1 MKKVLLMAGVLS
13 AVIFS
18 FAQGPQ
24 MGKNP
29 GNLPVKRQADK
40 GYTSQR
46 DLIQDQMLK
55 NYVGLF
61 AFQTVDETEKTA
73 LLKMVEEEKLARDV
87 YIALAEKWD
96 INPFINI
103 AKAEQVH
110 MLQVQALLEK
120 YTIDYV
126 AQEEGKFSSHD
137 VQELYNQLVQQ
148 GSTSQIEA
156 FKVGMLIEEMDI
168 ADINS
173 EIVKVDNED
182 IKQIFVNLRQGSE
195 NHLMAFNRQLLINN
209 EKYQPKYL
217 TQVDIEKIL
226 GR

>member
-1 MKKVLLMAGVLS
+1 M
-13 AVIFS
+13 
-18 FAQGPQ
+18 
-24 MGKNP
+24 
-29 GNLPVKRQADK
+29 
-40 GYTSQR
+40 
-46 DLIQDQMLK
+46 
-55 NYVGLF
+55 
-61 AFQTVDETEKTA
+61 DETEKTA

-120 YTIDYV
+120 YKIDYV
-126 AQEEGKFSSHD
+126 AQEESKFSSHD

>member
-24 MGKNP
+24 GMGNRNIP
-29 GNLPVKRQADK
+29 ANRQADK
-40 GYTSQR
+40 GYSSQR

-120 YTIDYV
+120 YKIDYV

>member
-1 MKKVLLMAGVLS
+1 
-13 AVIFS
+13 
-18 FAQGPQ
+18 
-24 MGKNP
+24 
-29 GNLPVKRQADK
+29 
-40 GYTSQR
+40 
-46 DLIQDQMLK
+46 
-55 NYVGLF
+55 
-61 AFQTVDETEKTA
+61 
-73 LLKMVEEEKLARDV
+73 
-87 YIALAEKWD
+87 
-96 INPFINI
+96 
-103 AKAEQVH
+103 
-110 MLQVQALLEK
+110 
-120 YTIDYV
+120 V
-126 AQEEGKFSSHD
+126 AQEEGKFSSQD

-173 EIVKVDNED
+173 EIVKADNED

-217 TQVDIEKIL
+217 SQSEIEKIL

>member
-29 GNLPVKRQADK
+29 GNLPVKRQTSK

-46 DLIQDQMLK
+46 DLIQDQTLK

-103 AKAEQVH
+103 ARAEQVH
-110 MLQVQALLEK
+110 MQQVQALLEK
-120 YTIDYV
+120 YKIDYV
-126 AQEEGKFSSHD
+126 AQEEGKFSSQD

-173 EIVKVDNED
+173 EIVKADNED

-217 TQVDIEKIL
+217 SQSEIEKIL